1 VSGPGTGANEVD
13 AAFAQLP
20 SPEAL
25 LSEAA
30 LEQLDTLDTEDLRRI
45 RSQCEVAEEG
55 ISYARRLLQ
64 GRLDILRAALDQSDH
79 PGADGLLAAL
89 PAIMADQGHVS
100 DPAQARSLRVR
111 VPADADRYAALIDA
125 VIAEDDVPQLPDRA
139 EDDLSGLQRVVEI
152 LTEVE
157 HELSARRRA
166 LFSRIDGLREEL
178 LARYKDGRA
187 DVRDLLG

>member
-1 VSGPGTGANEVD
+1 MSGPGTGANEVD
-13 AAFAQLP
+13 AALVELP

-45 RSQCEVAEEG
+45 RSECEAAEEG

-79 PGADGLLAAL
+79 PEAGELLAAL
-89 PAIMADQGHVS
+89 PVIMADQGHVS

-111 VPADADRYAALIDA
+111 VPADAERYAAVIDA
-125 VIAEDDVPQLPDRA
+125 VIAEDEVPEGD
-139 EDDLSGLQRVVEI
+139 ESDLSDLERVVEV
-152 LTEVE
+152 LTRVE

-166 LFSRIDGLREEL
+166 LFTRIDGLRAEL

-187 DVRDLLG
+187 DVRELLG

>member
-1 VSGPGTGANEVD
+1 MSGRGTGANEVD
-13 AAFAQLP
+13 AALVELP

-25 LSEAA
+25 LSESA
-30 LEQLDTLDTEDLRRI
+30 LEQLDTLGTEDLRRI
-45 RSQCEVAEEG
+45 RTECEVAEEG

-64 GRLDILRAALDQSDH
+64 GRLDILRAALDQSEH
-79 PGADGLLAAL
+79 PDAGHLLAAL

-111 VPADADRYAALIDA
+111 VPADAERYAALIDA
-125 VIAEDDVPQLPDRA
+125 VIAEDEVP
-139 EDDLSGLQRVVEI
+139 EGTEGDLSDLERVVEV
-152 LTEVE
+152 LTQVE

-166 LFSRIDGLREEL
+166 LFTRIDGLRAEL

-187 DVRDLLG
+187 DVRDILA

>member
-1 VSGPGTGANEVD
+1 MSGPGTGANEVD
-13 AAFAQLP
+13 AAFALLP

-30 LEQLDTLDTEDLRRI
+30 LEQLDTLDTDELRRI
-45 RSQCEVAEEG
+45 RSACEVAEEG

-64 GRLDILRAALDQSDH
+64 GRLDILRAALDQSEH
-79 PGADGLLAAL
+79 PGAGELLAAL
-89 PAIMADQGHVS
+89 PALMADQGHVS
-100 DPAQARSLRVR
+100 DPAQSRSLRVR
-111 VPADADRYAALIDA
+111 VPADAERYAAVIDA
-125 VIAEDDVPQLPDRA
+125 IITEDEVPEGSD
-139 EDDLSGLQRVVEI
+139 EDLADLERVVET
-152 LTEVE
+152 LTQVE

-166 LFSRIDGLREEL
+166 LFARIDGLREEL

>member
-30 LEQLDTLDTEDLRRI
+30 LEQLDTLDTEELRRI
-45 RSQCEVAEEG
+45 RSECELAEEG
-55 ISYARRLLQ
+55 VSYARRLLQ
-64 GRLDILRAALDQSDH
+64 GRLDILRAALGESDH
-79 PGADGLLAAL
+79 PDAGGLLAAL

-111 VPADADRYAALIDA
+111 VPADAERYAAIIDA
-125 VIAEDDVPQLPDRA
+125 VIAEDEVPEGT
-139 EDDLSGLQRVVEI
+139 EDSLSDLSRVVEV
-152 LTEVE
+152 LTQVE

-166 LFSRIDGLREEL
+166 LFTRIDGLRAEL

-187 DVRDLLG
+187 DVRELLG